1 MALCRCRSGSTDADR
16 RCCRLRLGASLARFH
31 FWPSA
36 DQIKDNHARAIMRN
50 AGTETLVIKR
60 LSDDRHDWIG
70 SIVVDYAQPTN
81 IELHTSGYAVRGGE

>member
-1 MALCRCRSGSTDADR
+1 
-16 RCCRLRLGASLARFH
+16 
-31 FWPSA
+31 
-36 DQIKDNHARAIMRN
+36 MRN

-81 IELHTSGYAVRGGE
+81 IELPYVKGYAVRGGE

>member
-1 MALCRCRSGSTDADR
+1 
-16 RCCRLRLGASLARFH
+16 
-31 FWPSA
+31 
-36 DQIKDNHARAIMRN
+36 MRN

-81 IELHTSGYAVRGGE
+81 IELPYVKGMLYEVANDATIYPSRDRRQTLIFDK